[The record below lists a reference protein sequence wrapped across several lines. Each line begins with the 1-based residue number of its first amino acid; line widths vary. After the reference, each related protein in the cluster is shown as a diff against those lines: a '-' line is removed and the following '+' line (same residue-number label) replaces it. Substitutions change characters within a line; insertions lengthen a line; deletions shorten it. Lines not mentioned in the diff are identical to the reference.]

1 MFNYLGYYSIK
12 EEISNVQLYRQEK
25 DITLTGGAAPVYLYR
40 ISIDNEGDINA
51 AAVFFDEM
59 QKQNKNVVM
68 LKIEK
73 S

>member
-1 MFNYLGYYSIK
+1 MFNYLVYYSIK

-25 DITLTGGAAPVYLYR
+25 DITLTGAAAPVYLYR